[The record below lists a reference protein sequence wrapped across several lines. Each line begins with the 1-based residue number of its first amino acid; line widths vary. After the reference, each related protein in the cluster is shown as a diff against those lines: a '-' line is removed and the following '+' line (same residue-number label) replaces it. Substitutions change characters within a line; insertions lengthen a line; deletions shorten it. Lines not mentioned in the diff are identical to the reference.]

1 MTGDGMEISEKITV
15 RNVSAPGPHGS
26 VPIRHYA
33 PKTLARVNIGLVWVH
48 GGSFTGGDL
57 EMPESH
63 WVASQLAERGITVF
77 SVDYRLAKEGT
88 RYPIPSDDVLAGWN
102 WALSVC
108 DEFGID
114 PSHLSIGGA
123 SAGANLACGV
133 VIRLRDATQL
143 TPQSV
148 ILAYP
153 VVHARL
159 PSYSKELVAKTE
171 SLAKEIRFL
180 PNDVRTMSMNY
191 VGNEAL
197 FSHAHAFPGN
207 ANFLGLPPFLIINSE
222 MDDLRSSGEAL
233 AAGLALAGNDVSLV
247 CEKGT
252 YHGHLNRPELPEATR
267 SLNRIARWLQLND
280 FGTRTG

>member
-1 MTGDGMEISEKITV
+1 MMAGDGMEICEKITV

-26 VPIRHYA
+26 VPVRLYA
-33 PKTLARVNIGLVWVH
+33 PKTLAGVNIGLVWVH

-57 EMPESH
+57 EMPEAH
-63 WVASQLAERGITVF
+63 WVASQLAKRGITVF

-102 WALSVC
+102 WALTAS
-108 DEFGID
+108 DELGID
-114 PSHLSIGGA
+114 PSRLSIGGA

-133 VIRLRDATQL
+133 AIRLRDAAQI
-143 TPQSV
+143 TPRSV

-153 VVHARL
+153 VVHAHL
-159 PSYSKELVAKTE
+159 PPYSQDLVAKTE

-180 PNDVRTMSMNY
+180 PNEVREMSMNY

-207 ANFLGLPPFLIINSE
+207 ANFLGLPPFLIINSD

-233 AAGLALAGNDVSLV
+233 AAGLVLAGNDISLI

-252 YHGHLNRPELPEATR
+252 YHGHLNRPEFAEATR
-267 SLNRIARWLQLND
+267 SLNRMAKWLQFKD
-280 FGTRTG
+280 PIHA

>member
-1 MTGDGMEISEKITV
+1 MMAGHGTEISEEFTV

-26 VPIRHYA
+26 IPLRLYT
-33 PKTLARVNIGLVWVH
+33 PKTLANVNIGLVWAH

-57 EMPESH
+57 DMPEAH
-63 WVASQLAERGITVF
+63 WVASQLAGRGITVF
-77 SVDYRLAKEGT
+77 SVAYRLAKEET
-88 RYPIPSDDVLAGWN
+88 RYPIPSDDVLAGWD
-102 WALSVC
+102 WALTVSG
-108 DEFGID
+108 ELGID
-114 PSHLSIGGA
+114 PCHVSIGGA

-133 VIRLRDATQL
+133 VIRLRDAAQI
-143 TPQSV
+143 TPRSV

-153 VVHARL
+153 VVHAHL
-159 PSYSKELVAKTE
+159 PPYSQDLVAKTE

-180 PNDVRTMSMNY
+180 PNEVRAMSMNY

-197 FSHAHAFPGN
+197 FSHPHAFPGN
-207 ANFLGLPPFLIINSE
+207 ANLQGLPPFLIINSE

-252 YHGHLNRPELPEATR
+252 YHGHLNRPEFAEASR
-267 SLNRIARWLQLND
+267 SLNRMAKWLQSKDSLPA
-280 FGTRTG
+280 